1 MNTTNTDT
9 TWNRAQWYSQ
19 TYGWRCVIESTINNA
34 HAQLNIDYQHNTRRM
49 SSIGVSVN
57 GTVVG
62 FFPINGN
69 ARSTIQRAKECAYRY
84 ASTLVA
90 IGGGN

>member
-9 TWNRAQWYSQ
+9 TWNRAEWYSR

-34 HAQLNIDYQHNTRRM
+34 HARLDILYHYNTRRM
-49 SSIGVSVN
+49 SAISVSVN

-62 FFPINGN
+62 YLPINGN
-69 ARSTIQRAKECAYRY
+69 ARSTIQRAKESAYRH
-84 ASTLVA
+84 ASALVA